1 MGDTAKDIDIIATAD
16 DAGALI
22 STLAELAL
30 VESVAAVRRGGRAGE
45 SPTRA

>member
-16 DAGALI
+16 DVEALI

-30 VESVAAVRRGGRAGE
+30 VESRRRLRAR
-45 SPTRA
+45 RARGS